1 MKKLWRKHKLL
12 VLGVPCAVAVVV
24 AAFIGYLQYQKSV
37 EVKACIA
44 AGNRYLSE
52 LDYEQAIASYRQALD
67 VDEKNKEANLGL
79 AEAYDSNNMFT
90 YAEAVYRNM
99 LEIDDLQ
106 ADVYEK
112 LADIYMRQ
120 QKLDEA
126 KDLLEEAVEK
136 VDDEVIE
143 QLYYVTRPEPPSVN
157 HTSGEYKERIRVEL
171 IPSEDKQTIYY
182 TIDGT
187 EPTSESAVYETPLIL
202 RNGETTIKAMVINAT
217 GYQSDIAVYEYDI
230 DIQDILVELEEPL
243 IEQIIRNKLQIPY
256 GEPIYNDDIEQIT
269 EIYIVGTS
277 VGDSADT
284 HNVFLEENAYSVD
297 GYGYSLYAEGQIST
311 LNDLRYMPFLDRVV
325 AVYQPGLD
333 IGALA
338 ECSSVTE
345 LSLVGDN
352 LTAQDLEALKDLTGL
367 VKLNLGWNNIREIS
381 SLSGLLNLT
390 SLGIWGNQISDISA
404 VSGLVNLE
412 YLDFSDNRVSDMT
425 PVAGLTTLK
434 QLWMYNNNIKDISSL
449 AGLENLQVLML
460 RDNPI
465 ENPEAV
471 RSVYP
476 HLTRIDV
483 DLLNLGGDTE

>member
-12 VLGVPCAVAVVV
+12 VLGVPCAVVLVV
-24 AAFIGYLQYQKSV
+24 AAFVGYLQYQKSV

-52 LDYEQAIASYRQALD
+52 LNYEQAIASYRQALD

-99 LEIDDLQ
+99 LEMDDLQ

-126 KDLLEEAVEK
+126 RDLLEGAVEK
-136 VDDEVIE
+136 VDDEVIDK
-143 QLYYVTRPEPPSVN
+143 LYYVTRPEPPTVN
-157 HTSGEYKERIRVEL
+157 HTSGDYKERIQVEL
-171 IPSEDKQTIYY
+171 IPSEEKQTIYY
-182 TIDGT
+182 TLDGS
-187 EPTSESAVYETPLIL
+187 EPTAESTVYNKPLIL
-202 RNGETTIKAMVINAT
+202 PNGITTIKTMVINTT
-217 GYQSDIAVYEYDI
+217 GYQSDIAVYEYNI

-243 IEQIIRNKLQIPY
+243 IEQIIRNKLQISY
-256 GEPIYNDDIEQIT
+256 NEPIYNDDIEQIT
-269 EIYIVGTS
+269 ELYIVGTS
-277 VGDSADT
+277 VGDSEDT
-284 HNVFLEENAYSVD
+284 RNVYLEEDAYSVD
-297 GYGYSLYAEGQIST
+297 GYGYSLYAQGQITT
-311 LNDLRYMPFLDRVV
+311 LNDLRYMPFLERVI

-333 IGALA
+333 VSCLA
-338 ECSSVTE
+338 ECASVKE
-345 LSLVGDN
+345 LSLVGN
-352 LTAQDLEALKDLTGL
+352 ELTAQDLEALKDLTGL
-367 VKLNLGWNNIREIS
+367 VKLNLGWNNIRDIS
-381 SLSGLLNLT
+381 SLSGLVNLT
-390 SLGIWGNQISDISA
+390 SLGIWGNQIGDIQA
-404 VSGLVNLE
+404 VSELVNLE
-412 YLDFSDNRVSDMT
+412 YLDFADNRVSDMT
-425 PVAGLTTLK
+425 PITGLIRLK
-434 QLWMYNNNIKDISSL
+434 QLWIYNNNIKDISSL
-449 AGLENLQVLML
+449 SGLENLQVLML